1 MVDRSENI
9 LVEFDYNNI
18 TIVDPN
24 KVVDADNNVKERY
37 VRQEDLVMYANL
49 ECNLLPRTK
58 LAIGTANNDSIRT
71 VSIAKINFLNPGN
84 KGKLDNSYTDELTG
98 KDTIKGNGVNQPKL
112 NSIQNPN
119 NSDDYYI
126 TQTMNSNGKA
136 GSVDN
141 GLLGIVSI
149 SIRQGLDFLPTI
161 SMRLVDIKG
170 RALFEGGDNSPY
182 AAFFNLPYPLFYL
195 TIKGYYGKAVRLGLM
210 LQNFTTTYNAADGN
224 FNVDLTFYTYKY
236 TVLTEVTMGAL
247 MATPHMY
254 QSRLKIQTTKGG
266 GSKSKVEDLVVER
279 GYQKI
284 RELYSE
290 YKSKGMIPDD
300 FPEITLMQMKERI
313 ENFIKNIL
321 DSFTKQNLDPLTDL
335 DTYNSNLQDY
345 QGNVFYYTP
354 QSWFNTY
361 MDTENFFILKTG
373 GSRVYTFKAEINTPQ
388 KRSDAITKLKGLIDK
403 YNALLAGNKTCGTKG
418 KYTISGKETAC
429 SIPSAIEYKVFTKQ
443 VQGNDIDFVESYKA
457 QKKSSQPTDLDISNF
472 KSDLI
477 KNNIFNSLDITNT
490 DGKTQVNYDY
500 FIFEGTGKF
509 VDLID
514 KIGKDLKTKREEIQ
528 EKLTIALSELL
539 QSKDNGIGFV
549 PTIRNVLAVVF
560 ANGEAF
566 LRLMDDVHTKAWEQ
580 RDNKIRKNVIFNK
593 QIAGASADNK
603 NSGDDVNQPVY
614 PWPQVIKETTGENG
628 QEKYELRYPGDNDI
642 IGETKG
648 FLNDVWPEIEFVEEF
663 LRAFVQRESPP
674 SPVAPTSNS
683 LTEPKRVSLNAIE
696 FPISNAVFNN
706 KEDVKFF
713 YEIYERVYFSSHYSR
728 LSRATNNVGD
738 TNNITNIIADG
749 ETINIKNSLGTD
761 NPFLI
766 KKLKEYGFN
775 GTNFESVLKQISNE
789 GVGESWQNYIRGI
802 FNTGY
807 IKNIVENAGFEFI
820 NSDILT
826 DSLSQPL
833 VSLNNEGLVTQYI
846 TNSTTSNDVDL
857 EDTYPFTNTKWIQ
870 GGLANG
876 SSLDYRLAFNTTKGL
891 TYNLNKKIIS
901 NFTDTQSVDVNR
913 PITNFVYKTIVAPV
927 VDKTNL
933 SNFYSTRTYDVQ
945 LPTEGDIVYHN
956 YSGGVS
962 TYQTTSMF
970 NTPYFINSIQEGV
983 SKFKNNDQYPYVSSA
998 YLFLNSLPLTT
1009 LREKSKTYEGGTQK
1023 DLDYLFATLKK
1034 FGAVHKMPYAWI
1046 LKMGSIWYR
1055 YKTYVNNG
1063 VDILDNSWKN
1073 FDSNLN
1079 YDPVSSN
1086 PTKTYTFTIPG
1097 QTGVTSVVLQNTVD
1111 TSFPL
1116 FSANFSANT
1125 TTINTGFYP
1134 KLINDFNVFYQGF
1147 EVYSGFTNA
1156 DIQNGFNKGVTL
1168 NNVVDSVINGSN
1180 GVATGNTRFIKVIPW
1195 SVSVKTPDKISSY
1208 IIPSQG
1214 SLFNQT
1220 FNECFNPDGSLKIEV
1235 TGNTSMYNG
1244 SVRLFWS
1251 APNYGY
1257 FDNTKLVKPSPSQY
1271 LKQVFSSQSAQQ
1283 NYSFNGVSNDY
1294 TNISEMFSVFEKNI
1308 LDKFETKFLE
1318 FSKSIY
1324 TFDEDDSEV
1333 DTETDKS
1340 FGNFQKLMTSMMIV
1354 PTVNGLGSDG
1364 TVIDIQSRQLTNLSN
1379 LITQF
1384 LNYDIVFKYGNPGGF
1399 DKRLFY
1405 TFSKHDITSPFTWDY
1420 YAPNTPNGLPSQ
1432 TTLAL
1437 SQTTYPSAW
1446 NALRTYVGFS
1456 DIPELTYKDGGS
1468 YITDFFIDC
1477 NVAFTVESITNLYPI
1492 IKVYATQKLKDPT
1505 LNYDKFIILIND
1517 YLNGIDAFN
1526 KKILDNL
1533 MIKLQKELPNVND
1546 TPQQKTTSVLDS
1558 PQSKVELWESFKA
1571 TNDKWIA
1578 GNDFKTKTLFEDI
1591 LLLDRASRD
1600 VGDKI
1605 LVDVIKLKD
1614 RLTDINVKSNM
1625 LTYVQTIL
1633 VENNFVVM
1641 NIPSYINFYNVQDAV
1656 KNAKP
1661 NPDGTLEFANIMFG
1675 TFLNVDY
1682 RNSSAKMVCFYGGK
1696 PSEQLDLKNNVD
1708 YRFRNDAFDLR
1719 RASDNPLLENQ
1730 IGKKDWD
1737 KSNKVVGFN
1746 VDIGPQNQS
1755 IFQGFNVSQNPGKST
1770 AESLEVINQMANQSG
1785 NRGGSTQSTSL
1796 YNVYK
1801 NRSYSCT
1808 ITMMGN
1814 AIIQPTM
1821 YFNLRNVPMFSGP
1834 YMITSVNHTIN
1845 PGHFETVIEGIR
1857 QPTASL
1863 PKVENYLQSLK
1874 TTLLKTI
1881 IDKVA
1886 QEKADKAKASS
1897 TGTTSNTNIK
1907 KQKEDKVKNLT
1918 NPVGTKSDSTQTC
1931 KPISDYDKYTLEK
1944 PSATTV
1950 NYSDVISIIST
1961 NTDNKIRYAVFAKM
1975 YLSSSNG
1982 SKLQLQT
1989 VGHNYSGVNL
1999 NPYWGATG
2007 DKYFMTKYYCDSS
2020 NSPDSKTQTAYAI
2033 FNSVND
2039 HINFLIERYSN
2050 RVSVIKTIDA
2060 KDIAKFLILY
2070 SDNGNPKNEDEY
2082 TTMNPT
2088 DITNIESR
2096 VQEAINIINPVTGN
2110 VSAVPPPANVPQ
2122 PPSYLKIVNIG
2133 MFDTIQGID
2142 ASYYNIQ
2149 QNNGKFIVLV
2159 ILDPNYEYKNEGG
2172 TDFKDGNNNIVTYG
2186 CLSGSGARTCTVN
2199 GKNPGIYTM
2208 IVKYYPKGPLES
2220 DPITLVSAPFTQ

>member
-1 MVDRSENI
+1 MVDKSENI

-18 TIVDPN
+18 TIIDPN
-24 KVVDADNNVKERY
+24 KVVDENKKVKERY
-37 VRQEDLVMYANL
+37 VNQEDLVMYANL

-58 LAIGTANNDSIRT
+58 LAIGAANNDEIRT

-84 KGKLDNSYTDELTG
+84 KGKLDNAYTDEITG
-98 KDTIKGNGVNQPKL
+98 KGTLEGKGVNQVKL
-112 NSIQNPN
+112 NSVQNPN
-119 NSDDYYI
+119 KSDDYYI
-126 TQTMNSNGKA
+126 TQTMTSDGKP

-141 GLLGIVSI
+141 GLLGITSI
-149 SIRQGLDFLPTI
+149 QIRQGLDFLPTI

-170 RALFEGGDNSPY
+170 RALFEAGDNSPY

-195 TIKGYYGKAVRLGLM
+195 TIKGWYGKAVRLGLM

-236 TVLTEVTMGAL
+236 TVLTEVTMAAL
-247 MATPHMY
+247 LATPHMY
-254 QSRLKIQTTKGG
+254 QSRLKVQTSNGG
-266 GSKSKVEDLVVER
+266 PSKTSKVEDLIVER

-335 DTYNSNLQDY
+335 DTYSSNLQDY
-345 QGNVFYYTP
+345 QGNVYYYSP
-354 QSWFNTY
+354 QSWFNKY
-361 MDTENFFILKTG
+361 MDTENFFMLNKTG
-373 GSRVYTFKAEINTPQ
+373 VKVYTFKKEVNNSQ
-388 KRSDAITKLKGLIDK
+388 KKSDAISELKKLIDQ
-403 YNALLAGNKTCGTKG
+403 YNTLLGKNKTCGTNG
-418 KYTISGKETAC
+418 KYSISGKETAC
-429 SIPSAIEYKVFTKQ
+429 TIANGIKYEVFPIQ
-443 VQGNDIDFVESYKA
+443 VQVNDIDFTETYKA

-472 KSDLI
+472 KADLV
-477 KNNIFNSLDITNT
+477 KNNTFNSLEINNT
-490 DGKTQVNYDY
+490 DGQNQVKYNY
-500 FIFEGTGKF
+500 FVFEGTGKF
-509 VDLID
+509 IDLID
-514 KIGKDLKTKREEIQ
+514 KINKDLKTKREEIQ

-566 LRLMDDVHTKAWEQ
+566 LRLMDEVHTKAWAQ
-580 RDNKIRKNVIFNK
+580 RDNKIRKNVVFNK
-593 QIAGASADNK
+593 QVAGASADNK
-603 NSGDDVNQPVY
+603 NSGDDVNQPIY

-628 QEKYELRYPGDNDI
+628 QEKYELRYPGDSDI

-648 FLNDVWPEIEFVEEF
+648 FLSDVWPEIEFVEEF
-663 LRAFVQRESPP
+663 LRALVEKEKPP
-674 SPVAPTSNS
+674 SPFTPSSNS
-683 LTEPKRVSLNAIE
+683 LTEPSRVSLNAIE
-696 FPISNAVFNN
+696 FPISNEVFNN
-706 KEDVKFF
+706 KQDVKFF
-713 YEIYERVYFSSHYSR
+713 YEIYERVFFSSHYSR
-728 LSRATNNVGD
+728 LSRASFNVGD
-738 TNNITNIIADG
+738 TNNISNVIAEAETTNIK
-749 ETINIKNSLGTD
+749 TSLGSD

-766 KKLKEYGFN
+766 KNLKNYGFT
-775 GTNFESVLKQISNE
+775 GDDFERVLRTISNE
-789 GVGESWQNYIRGI
+789 GLGESWQNYIRGI

-820 NSDILT
+820 SSDVLT
-826 DSLSQPL
+826 ESSSQPL
-833 VSLNNEGLVTQYI
+833 VSLNNENLVVQYI
-846 TNSTTSNDVDL
+846 SNSTTSNDIDL
-857 EDTYPFTNTKWIQ
+857 EDTYPFTETSWINK
-870 GGLANG
+870 GLANG
-876 SSLDYRLAFNTTKGL
+876 GNSDYKSAFNTTKGL
-891 TYNLNKKIIS
+891 TYNTKNKIIS
-901 NFTDTQSVDVNR
+901 NFTDAKSVDVNR
-913 PITNFVYKTIVAPV
+913 PITNFVYKTIIAPV
-927 VDKTNL
+927 VNKSDL
-933 SNFYSTRTYDVQ
+933 SNFYSTRTYDAQ

-983 SKFKNNDQYPYVSSA
+983 SKFKNKDLYPYVSSA

-1009 LREKSKTYEGGTQK
+1009 LREKSKTYEGGVQK
-1023 DLDYLFATLKK
+1023 DLDYLFATLNK

-1046 LKMGSIWYR
+1046 LKMGSIWNR
-1055 YKTYVNNG
+1055 YKTYTNTG
-1063 VDILDNSWKN
+1063 VDILDNCWKN
-1073 FDSNLN
+1073 FDANLN

-1086 PTKTYTFTIPG
+1086 PTKTYTITLPG
-1097 QTGVTSVVLQNTVD
+1097 QTGTTSIVLQNTV
-1111 TSFPL
+1111 TTNAPL
-1116 FSANFSANT
+1116 FNIT
-1125 TTINTGFYP
+1125 TTSINTGFYP

-1147 EVYSGFTNA
+1147 EVYSGFTNT

-1168 NNVVDSVINGSN
+1168 NSISSSVINGTEN
-1180 GVATGNTRFIKVIPW
+1180 VNNRFITITPW
-1195 SVSVKTPDKISSY
+1195 SVSVKTPNKVSSY
-1208 IIPSQG
+1208 VIPSQG
-1214 SLFNQT
+1214 SFLNQT
-1220 FNECFNPDGSLKIEV
+1220 ENECFNSDGTIKIEV

-1244 SVRLFWS
+1244 SVRLFWL

-1257 FDNTKLVKPSPSQY
+1257 FDNTKLVKPTPSQY
-1271 LKQVFSSQSAQQ
+1271 LKQIFAGQSAQQ

-1294 TNISEMFSVFEKNI
+1294 TNISEMFSVFEKNV
-1308 LDKFETKFLE
+1308 LDKFETEFLN

-1324 TFDEDDSEV
+1324 SFDENDSKV
-1333 DTETDKS
+1333 DTDTEKS
-1340 FGNFQKLMTSMMIV
+1340 FGNFQKLITSMMVV
-1354 PTVNGLGSDG
+1354 PTVNNLSSDG
-1364 TVIDIQSRQLTNLSN
+1364 TVTDIQTRQLTNLSN
-1379 LITQF
+1379 LITNF

-1405 TFSKHDITSPFTWDY
+1405 TFSKHAITSPITWDY
-1420 YAPNTPNGLPSQ
+1420 YTSNTANGLPSQ

-1437 SQTTYPSAW
+1437 SQTTYPNAW
-1446 NALRTYVGFS
+1446 NALKTYVGFS
-1456 DIPELTYKDGGS
+1456 DIPELTYKDSGS

-1492 IKVYATQKLKDPT
+1492 IKIYATQKLKDPT
-1505 LNYDKFIILIND
+1505 LNYTKFVNLIDD
-1517 YLNGIDAFN
+1517 YLTKIDSFN
-1526 KKILDNL
+1526 TKILNNL
-1533 MIKLQKELPNVND
+1533 MIKIQKELPNVND
-1546 TPQQKTTSVLDS
+1546 TPQQKTESVLDS
-1558 PQSKVELWESFKA
+1558 TQTKIELWESFKA

-1614 RLTDINVKSNM
+1614 RLTDINVKTNM

-1661 NPDGTLEFANIMFG
+1661 NPEGTLEFANTMFG

-1834 YMITSVNHTIN
+1834 YMITSVNHTIT
-1845 PGHFETVIEGIR
+1845 PGNFETVIEGIR

-1863 PKVENYLQSLK
+1863 PKVENYIQSLK

-1881 IDKVA
+1881 TDKIA
-1886 QEKADKAKASS
+1886 QEKADKEKASS
-1897 TGTTSNTNIK
+1897 TGTATNIK
-1907 KQKEDKVKNLT
+1907 TKTADKVKKLT
-1918 NPVGTKSDSTQTC
+1918 KKGGTKSDNTQTC
-1931 KPISDYDKYTLEK
+1931 KPNDYYNKYVVETPL
-1944 PSATTV
+1944 TTYV
-1950 NYSDVISIIST
+1950 NYSDVISLIST
-1961 NTDNKIRYAVFAKM
+1961 NIDNKIKYSVFAKM

-1982 SKLQLQT
+1982 SNLQT
-1989 VGHNYSGVNL
+1989 KANNYSGTDL
-1999 NPYWGATG
+1999 TSKWGATG
-2007 DKYFMTKYYCDSS
+2007 DKYFTKKYYCDSS
-2020 NSPDSKTQTAYAI
+2020 GSNDGKTQTPFVF
-2033 FNSVND
+2033 FNNVED
-2039 HINFLIERYSN
+2039 HINFLIERYTN
-2050 RVSVIKTIDA
+2050 RVSMIKSINA
-2060 KDIAKFLILY
+2060 KDITKFLILY
-2070 SDNGNPKNEDEY
+2070 SDNSIPKNEDEY

-2088 DITNIESR
+2088 DILNIESR
-2096 VQEAINIINPVTGN
+2096 VQEAINVFNPVTG
-2110 VSAVPPPANVPQ
+2110 
-2122 PPSYLKIVNIG
+2122 
-2133 MFDTIQGID
+2133 
-2142 ASYYNIQ
+2142 
-2149 QNNGKFIVLV
+2149 
-2159 ILDPNYEYKNEGG
+2159 
-2172 TDFKDGNNNIVTYG
+2172 
-2186 CLSGSGARTCTVN
+2186 
-2199 GKNPGIYTM
+2199 IY
-2208 IVKYYPKGPLES
+2208 
-2220 DPITLVSAPFTQ
+2220 